1 MHHRPSEAG
10 HWGNLRLTSPREY
23 AASATAAL
31 RGMLPILPVG
41 FDEAGVLDVIEQT
54 VERATLARK
63 LKERERVA
71 EVEAA
76 AQQRL
81 ERLLSSSPAVVY
93 SFAARGDFGPIFV
106 SENLKR
112 VFGYQPH
119 EYMENGNF
127 WRERVH
133 PDDLDRVEAEVARL
147 FGNGTHALEYRFRRR
162 DGSYCWVSDQQHLVL
177 DDDGEPLEV
186 VGSWADI
193 TARKEAEAAKE
204 AAHTRLT
211 NLLAASPAVIYSF
224 EVTGDFRAT
233 FVSQNIKD
241 VLGYE
246 PSQYLDDPDFWRRHV
261 HPEDLAAAEAEFEQL
276 MTTGRHSV
284 SYRFLKPNGD
294 YRWVNDE
301 WMLVRDADGQPLEV
315 VGSWSDIT
323 GRKEADAAA
332 AAMRDRTRRLLGR
345 APAVIYAFNATGD
358 FSPTFIS
365 RNVKKLL
372 GYEFEEYL
380 TDANFWLSRVHP
392 EDIDRVT
399 AEFPRL
405 FEQDRL
411 SYEYRFRRGDGSYCW
426 VGDRLHLIR
435 DSAGEPLEVVG
446 SWSDITARKLAED
459 AKHELEQ
466 RLVDA
471 IESIG
476 EGFAFYDSDD
486 RLVISNTR
494 YREMLH
500 ADGMDE
506 IAPGTPFELIIRRAV
521 ASGRIPAANAAGVEP
536 WIEDRLRQ
544 HRDPGAPTVQRRS
557 DGRWIQVSERRASL
571 GGIVAVYSDLT
582 ELKENEE
589 RVAKAHWLILES
601 LRYASRIQSAMLPNR
616 QALASAMH
624 DYFLI
629 WEPRDI
635 VGGDFFWFRPTDLG
649 YFIIVGDCTGHGVP
663 GAFMTSDR
671 LRPPR
676 SPPTR

>member
-1 MHHRPSEAG
+1 M
-10 HWGNLRLTSPREY
+10 
-23 AASATAAL
+23 
-31 RGMLPILPVG
+31 
-41 FDEAGVLDVIEQT
+41 LDVIERT

-162 DGSYCWVSDQQHLVL
+162 DGSYCWVSDQQHLVR

-276 MTTGRHSV
+276 
-284 SYRFLKPNGD
+284 
-294 YRWVNDE
+294 
-301 WMLVRDADGQPLEV
+301 ADDRPPFGQLPISQAE
-315 VGSWSDIT
+315 
-323 GRKEADAAA
+323 
-332 AAMRDRTRRLLGR
+332 RRLSVGQRRVDAGARRRRSAARGR
-345 APAVIYAFNATGD
+345 G
-358 FSPTFIS
+358 
-365 RNVKKLL
+365 LL
-372 GYEFEEYL
+372 ERHHRPQGG
-380 TDANFWLSRVHP
+380 
-392 EDIDRVT
+392 
-399 AEFPRL
+399 
-405 FEQDRL
+405 
-411 SYEYRFRRGDGSYCW
+411 RRGRS
-426 VGDRLHLIR
+426 GD
-435 DSAGEPLEVVG
+435 
-446 SWSDITARKLAED
+446 AR
-459 AKHELEQ
+459 
-466 RLVDA
+466 
-471 IESIG
+471 
-476 EGFAFYDSDD
+476 
-486 RLVISNTR
+486 T
-494 YREMLH
+494 
-500 ADGMDE
+500 
-506 IAPGTPFELIIRRAV
+506 
-521 ASGRIPAANAAGVEP
+521 
-536 WIEDRLRQ
+536 
-544 HRDPGAPTVQRRS
+544 APTGCSAAPRR
-557 DGRWIQVSERRASL
+557 
-571 GGIVAVYSDLT
+571 
-582 ELKENEE
+582 
-589 RVAKAHWLILES
+589 
-601 LRYASRIQSAMLPNR
+601 
-616 QALASAMH
+616 
-624 DYFLI
+624 
-629 WEPRDI
+629 
-635 VGGDFFWFRPTDLG
+635 
-649 YFIIVGDCTGHGVP
+649 
-663 GAFMTSDR
+663 
-671 LRPPR
+671 
-676 SPPTR
+676 